1 MNQDNPWYAQLP
13 PAPAFPHWLPDPEH
27 YSCSPMV
34 LGIGEATHCKLAL
47 LDATKRVVEVGGDL
61 TIDYDKTRRR
71 LAYPW
76 HTSWRSTRRTW
87 WLLSTMPVTAR
98 GLHAPIISRYA
109 SKVRVLEIY
118 ISLMLIVGLVDKTYP
133 MILDWDWQ
141 GPPYIKSYTESCLI
155 YGRYS
160 E

>member
-1 MNQDNPWYAQLP
+1 
-13 PAPAFPHWLPDPEH
+13 
-27 YSCSPMV
+27 MV
-34 LGIGEATHCKLAL
+34 LGIGEATHYKLAL
-47 LDATKRVVEVGGDL
+47 LDATKRVVEVGDDL

-87 WLLSTMPVTAR
+87 WLLSAMPVTAR

-133 MILDWDWQ
+133 MILDWDWR